1 MLATL
6 TTAEWIEVAVAAG
19 TGLAAL
25 VALTG
30 LWLTQSNERRR
41 SQPVVIA
48 HEAAQ
53 RQFARAGSEAMWT
66 VEAYLTSEG
75 GGPAFNVRFGVEFVG
90 VRYPYRSRI
99 EDPESGNIQRV
110 IRPGERHP
118 GAGAWPIALTS
129 LAIWGRAAES
139 IESGKRGTLDAARV
153 YWARYE
159 NAEGKTWE
167 TRNPGDRSAK
177 LDIRRIRFPRWR
189 DRRDTQKRKRAG
201 QYDVEWE
208 RKVLEELR
216 QLRSDTEAAEADAQA
231 GTDTDDA

>member
-1 MLATL
+1 
-6 TTAEWIEVAVAAG
+6 
-19 TGLAAL
+19 
-25 VALTG
+25 
-30 LWLTQSNERRR
+30 
-41 SQPVVIA
+41 
-48 HEAAQ
+48 
-53 RQFARAGSEAMWT
+53 MWT